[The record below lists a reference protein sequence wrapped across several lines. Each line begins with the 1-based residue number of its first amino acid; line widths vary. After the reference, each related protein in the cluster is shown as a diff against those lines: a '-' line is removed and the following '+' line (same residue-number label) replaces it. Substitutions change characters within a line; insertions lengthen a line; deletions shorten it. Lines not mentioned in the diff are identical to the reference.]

1 MIPWLARG
9 MTNIWLRVVVTV
21 FIFGWLIYIA
31 WRENR
36 NYRIMTVMVTRQF
49 EVLRA
54 DHARAEGAIKMLAE
68 QVLRNTQVTKKS
80 SEIIQDLPDV
90 KSDVKP

>member
-9 MTNIWLRVVVTV
+9 MTNTWLRVAVTL

-36 NYRIMTVMVTRQF
+36 HYRDMSVIVTRQF

-54 DHARAEGAIKMLAE
+54 DHARAEFALKALAG
-68 QVLRNTQVTKKS
+68 QVSKSTEAVKK
-80 SEIIQDLPDV
+80 LPDEL
-90 KSDVKP
+90 K